1 MIKYAVIKLVTG
13 EELFSQIEEFEEDKD
28 SLILMDP
35 CIIQELPQG
44 RKGPFALYKID
55 TWLNLTSDHMF
66 CLKMDHIVH
75 WSRSDDKEKIHTY
88 KKWVKS
94 INKETESNSGRVGI
108 SSDLGFVCTVKQTR
122 ESLEK
127 LFKST

>member
-13 EELFSQIEEFEEDKD
+13 EELFSQIEEFEEDKN

-35 CIIQELPQG
+35 CIIKELPQG

-66 CLKMDHIVH
+66 CLKMDH
-75 WSRSDDKEKIHTY
+75 STTTLKFKEIGAECKA
-88 KKWVKS
+88 
-94 INKETESNSGRVGI
+94 RVGI
-108 SSDLGFVCTVKQTR
+108 IDS
-122 ESLEK
+122 
-127 LFKST
+127 

>member
-35 CIIQELPQG
+35 CIIKELPHN

-55 TWLNLTSDHMF
+55 TWLNLTTEHIF
-66 CLKMDHIVH
+66 CLKMDHIVY
-75 WSRSDDKEKIHTY
+75 WSLSSDKEKIHTY

-94 INKETESNSGRVGI
+94 INKGTESNSGRVGI
-108 SSDLGFVCTVKQTR
+108 SSDLGLICTVKQTR

>member
-35 CIIQELPQG
+35 CIIKELPNN

-55 TWLNLTSDHMF
+55 TWLNLTNDHMF

-88 KKWVKS
+88 
-94 INKETESNSGRVGI
+94 INNAPSVAPRLPEPEVRRLFFLRRTRILVF
-108 SSDLGFVCTVKQTR
+108 SS
-122 ESLEK
+122 
-127 LFKST
+127 